1 MMGDKTKVTV
11 TFDRIGRNH
20 NVAPLVEWVTG
31 PIDPDALAEG
41 IYHYARPHLASR
53 DIEVAVDLDK
63 GQVFIF
69 AGFNNGGGGTIAVEE
84 D

>member
-1 MMGDKTKVTV
+1 MGDKTKVTV

-31 PIDPDALAEG
+31 PIDPDALGEG

-53 DIEVAVDLDK
+53 DVEVVVDPDMGK
-63 GQVFIF
+63 VFIF
-69 AGFNNGGGGTIAVEE
+69 AGFHNAGEGTITVEDE
-84 D
+84 